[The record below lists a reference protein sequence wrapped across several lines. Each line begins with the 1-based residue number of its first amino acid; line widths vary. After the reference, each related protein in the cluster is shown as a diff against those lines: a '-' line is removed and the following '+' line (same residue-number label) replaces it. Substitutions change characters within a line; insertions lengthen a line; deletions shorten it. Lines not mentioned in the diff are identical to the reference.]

1 MFAKRLLWYLCPKS
15 ETAQMST
22 PNRQRY
28 RYRLDGRVNIT
39 VFRPPGKCDFWGRI
53 SDVSE
58 GGMGAMVSGKLEQGE
73 FVVLQFSL
81 SSSSHVF
88 ELRARVCH
96 RCGYYC
102 GFEFLVVS
110 GMQREHITLACEGL
124 PIKHPHPD
132 R

>member
-1 MFAKRLLWYLCPKS
+1 
-15 ETAQMST
+15 MST
-22 PNRQRY
+22 PSRQRY

-39 VFRPPGKCDFWGRI
+39 VFRPAGKFDFWGRI

-58 GGMGAMVSGKLEQGE
+58 GGMGAMVSGELEQGE

-81 SSSSHVF
+81 SSSSHIL

-102 GFEFLVVS
+102 GFEFLVV
-110 GMQREHITLACEGL
+110 GDVQRERIKQACKGL
-124 PIKHPHPD
+124 PMKDGQDEHGHS
-132 R
+132 